1 MPRRIA
7 SPIVQ
12 VDASVLGSLSAAHL
26 LHDFGV
32 VGVLVVLF
40 LEMGVLVAFF
50 LPGDSLL
57 FVAGYATVAGNSLH
71 FSLSLPWLIIGSVVG
86 AVAGAQLGY
95 ELGRRAG
102 PTLHQRESRIYKR
115 DYVERAERFVNR
127 FGTGKSVVIGRFLPI
142 VRTFVSPLVGVAGM
156 PRRDFVIW
164 NLISGVVWTVPLIL
178 LGHLLGN
185 IGFVR
190 KYVEVLAVL
199 IVVVS
204 VVPAIVHY
212 VRERRSATAA

>member
-1 MPRRIA
+1 
-7 SPIVQ
+7 
-12 VDASVLGSLSAAHL
+12 
-26 LHDFGV
+26 
-32 VGVLVVLF
+32 
-40 LEMGVLVAFF
+40 
-50 LPGDSLL
+50 
-57 FVAGYATVAGNSLH
+57 
-71 FSLSLPWLIIGSVVG
+71 
-86 AVAGAQLGY
+86 
-95 ELGRRAG
+95 
-102 PTLHQRESRIYKR
+102 
-115 DYVERAERFVNR
+115 
-127 FGTGKSVVIGRFLPI
+127 
-142 VRTFVSPLVGVAGM
+142 VGVAGM